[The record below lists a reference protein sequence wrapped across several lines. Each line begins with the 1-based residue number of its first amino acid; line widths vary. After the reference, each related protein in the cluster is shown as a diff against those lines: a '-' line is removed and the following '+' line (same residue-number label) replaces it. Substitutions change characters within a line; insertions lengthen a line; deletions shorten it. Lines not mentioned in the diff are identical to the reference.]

1 MQLKKTNL
9 KQGFTLIEM
18 LVVLGIVVTLVALLV
33 PRIRTINDQRGVREA
48 SRVVGSKFATASQR
62 AVIDG
67 IAGVRIERNPNFL
80 VDSGLSEL
88 LQYASTRI
96 SLLREV
102 PNYTGDSLNATATV
116 VEPRLDQPVVSIPV
130 PIEQA
135 SLQIVRVGD
144 SISLNN
150 SNIRFRIVGLALNAG
165 QLRLTLDASDYIP
178 LPPGSSASIP
188 FVIHR
193 LPRVLRSS
201 RTDLPGNFI
210 VDLRYSGCLTNA
222 TSGSG
227 GRINVFEYDPAGNF
241 VNADIDV
248 IFDGSGG
255 VDSVVYRKIF
265 ADGTLSSVSFIP
277 QGPINLFVVEAPDE
291 PAAELTLA
299 DGNALWVNCS
309 NATGSTNVGN
319 HFPVPDGSISP
330 TANDLAA
337 SAIIDNARSGNN
349 TASANQ

>member
-80 VDSGLSEL
+80 VNSGLSET

-116 VEPRLDQPVVSIPV
+116 VVSSLDQPVVSIPV

-135 SLQIVRVGD
+135 SLQIL
-144 SISLNN
+144 SL
-150 SNIRFRIVGLALNAG
+150 
-165 QLRLTLDASDYIP
+165 
-178 LPPGSSASIP
+178 
-188 FVIHR
+188 IH
-193 LPRVLRSS
+193 
-201 RTDLPGNFI
+201 I
-210 VDLRYSGCLTNA
+210 
-222 TSGSG
+222 
-227 GRINVFEYDPAGNF
+227 
-241 VNADIDV
+241 
-248 IFDGSGG
+248 
-255 VDSVVYRKIF
+255 
-265 ADGTLSSVSFIP
+265 
-277 QGPINLFVVEAPDE
+277 
-291 PAAELTLA
+291 
-299 DGNALWVNCS
+299 
-309 NATGSTNVGN
+309 
-319 HFPVPDGSISP
+319 
-330 TANDLAA
+330 
-337 SAIIDNARSGNN
+337 
-349 TASANQ
+349 